1 MQKPSAK
8 MVVIII
14 IMLIIALM
22 HIIGPFR
29 QQSGTWHDLYYS
41 YFSDLVMPF
50 GFYFLLVNAESNI
63 PFLRVWWIK
72 AGGLFLLTLT
82 AELLQ
87 YAGIYALGTVFDP
100 LDIVMYASGILLAL
114 FSDRLIF
121 PTVFPFWRN

>member
-50 GFYFLLVNAESNI
+50 GFYFLLVNAELNI

-87 YAGIYALGTVFDP
+87 YDGIYALGTVFDP
-100 LDIVMYASGILLAL
+100 MDIVMYASGILLAL
-114 FSDRLIF
+114 FFDRLIF